1 MLRQIRGVAGERQ
14 WYQDEY
20 FDLFVT
26 RGADGGIARFQLCYA
41 RDTRRERA
49 LDWKRGRGMQHLR
62 VRQRYEESQGR
73 EQSGTLSL
81 ESAPPDPELRL
92 RFEAASTRLPSGLRA
107 FVLRRL
113 RAPRSRR

>member
-1 MLRQIRGVAGERQ
+1 MLRAIRGVETGRQ
-14 WYQDEY
+14 WFQDEY

-26 RGADGGIARFQLCYA
+26 QDAQGGITRFQLCYA

-49 LDWKRGRGMQHLR
+49 LDWKRGRGLQHLR

-81 ESAPPDPELRL
+81 EATAPDADLRQ
-92 RFEAASTRLPSGLRA
+92 RFEAASTQLPVGLRA

-113 RAPRSRR
+113 RTPRSRR